1 MSRRMPNEGYSS
13 VQSNLDTNIEDE
25 LAGAARQKFRSASQ
39 SHRASE
45 AARIAKENRDLRRRL
60 KSITAKTDD
69 GDGLFGSGLVVDW
82 RMDMNTK
89 RLEVEKSYRDA
100 AADWYLKQAEE
111 RYRVHQ
117 QRLASMTSAI
127 DDDTED
133 DATGE
138 SRARLRAES
147 AARRQAQDDAL
158 RSANALYFAIINKT
172 QSKTDS
178 KVWDDGEGSAGAARS
193 IVAAQCRARKE
204 AERRQL
210 EKDNASRVMRLSQV
224 HAKVDDGDGHLDD
237 IDA

>member
-1 MSRRMPNEGYSS
+1 
-13 VQSNLDTNIEDE
+13 
-25 LAGAARQKFRSASQ
+25 
-39 SHRASE
+39 
-45 AARIAKENRDLRRRL
+45 
-60 KSITAKTDD
+60 
-69 GDGLFGSGLVVDW
+69 
-82 RMDMNTK
+82 MDMNTK

-193 IVAAQCRARKE
+193 IVAAQSRARKE
-204 AERRQL
+204 AERHQL
-210 EKDNASRVMRLSQV
+210 EEDNASRVMRLSQLSSAV
-224 HAKVDDGDGHLDD
+224 VRLGRGQRHFHCSFHCGWCSQPSTNQTQKREGQHFTLKNRNSSAVSLNAIILTRPRERARRPLALGRALGL
-237 IDA
+237 A